1 MRTDYE
7 ILREIIGGF
16 SAPDAAPTSDG
27 LAARRPRRP
36 LDCEVPDALAPQADG
51 PYPYDLRQT
60 FERRSSTTDYA
71 PEPLDAAPLLASVQ
85 AALAEEAE
93 AWGEEAEAWGEEA
106 DVVGLE
112 PFVLLLRARGARPG
126 VYRVGPDGAD
136 LVREAPSPEEIEGMT
151 VQKEFARAGAIVSM
165 AADLDR
171 ADAWAGAHGYR
182 HAMARA
188 AAVIY
193 SVHLRSAARGL
204 TGTVFAGL
212 SPSAVRRL
220 LDSDGVSRHQMLA
233 VTVAVPAR
241 AAPSS

>member
-16 SAPDAAPTSDG
+16 SDPDAAPTSDG

-85 AALAEEAE
+85 AALV
-93 AWGEEAEAWGEEA
+93 EEAEAWGEEA

-112 PFVLLLRARGARPG
+112 PSNSSILGRGHHEERGDLHILQPQASEVKHLTVSAVEGREAIARLRRR
-126 VYRVGPDGAD
+126 RDG
-136 LVREAPSPEEIEGMT
+136 LVR
-151 VQKEFARAGAIVSM
+151 
-165 AADLDR
+165 
-171 ADAWAGAHGYR
+171 
-182 HAMARA
+182 
-188 AAVIY
+188 
-193 SVHLRSAARGL
+193 RGGIRPVL
-204 TGTVFAGL
+204 
-212 SPSAVRRL
+212 
-220 LDSDGVSRHQMLA
+220 
-233 VTVAVPAR
+233 
-241 AAPSS
+241 

>member
-16 SAPDAAPTSDG
+16 SDPDAVPTSDG

-93 AWGEEAEAWGEEA
+93 AWARRPTSSAWSPSSCFC
-106 DVVGLE
+106 GLAA
-112 PFVLLLRARGARPG
+112 PDRASTGSGPTVRTSCAKRRARR
-126 VYRVGPDGAD
+126 
-136 LVREAPSPEEIEGMT
+136 
-151 VQKEFARAGAIVSM
+151 
-165 AADLDR
+165 
-171 ADAWAGAHGYR
+171 
-182 HAMARA
+182 
-188 AAVIY
+188 
-193 SVHLRSAARGL
+193 RSRG
-204 TGTVFAGL
+204 
-212 SPSAVRRL
+212 
-220 LDSDGVSRHQMLA
+220 
-233 VTVAVPAR
+233 
-241 AAPSS
+241 